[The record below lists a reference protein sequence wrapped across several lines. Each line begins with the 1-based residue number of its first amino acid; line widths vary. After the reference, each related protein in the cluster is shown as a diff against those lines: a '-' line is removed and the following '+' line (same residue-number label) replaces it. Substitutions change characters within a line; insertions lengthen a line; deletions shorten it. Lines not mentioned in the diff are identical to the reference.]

1 MADLRSELIDK
12 PEQSSWWEIFG
23 KILIWII
30 VWCIISWLLFMI
42 LTAIWW
48 TITENTDSWSSSP
61 ILPLLLIV
69 SGFLASF
76 IWNLWIAGL
85 YSLFFS
91 KSYHNMNKTIGILLL
106 TNWLL
111 FVFLLPVY
119 IIFNK
124 NINTLFMILWF
135 HIIIATFLSS
145 QQMENMKS
153 PNYSASALIWNT
165 FSLALAMLIYWIIWK
180 TAAIWELQNQLYLL
194 LLVPPILGFWII
206 PLWLWL
212 REAIYYK
219 LFEIWNNPFYA
230 ESKWELN
237 KKELDYLQKEEK
249 LNEIDEDINVD
260 L

>member
-1 MADLRSELIDK
+1 
-12 PEQSSWWEIFG
+12 
-23 KILIWII
+23 
-30 VWCIISWLLFMI
+30 
-42 LTAIWW
+42 
-48 TITENTDSWSSSP
+48 
-61 ILPLLLIV
+61 
-69 SGFLASF
+69 LASF

-91 KSYHNMNKTIGILLL
+91 KSYYNMSKTIGILLL

-111 FVFLLPVY
+111 FVFLLPIY
-119 IIFNK
+119 IIFSR

-153 PNYSASALIWNT
+153 PNYSASSLIWNT
-165 FSLALAMLIYWIIWK
+165 FSLALAMLIYGIIWK
-180 TAAIWELQNQLYLL
+180 TAAVWELQNQLYLL
-194 LLVPPILGFWII
+194 LLIPPILAFGII

-212 REAIYYK
+212 RDAIYYK
-219 LFEIWNNPFYA
+219 FFEIWNNPFYA

-237 KKELDYLQKEEK
+237 KRELDYLQKEEK

>member
-1 MADLRSELIDK
+1 MSDLNQTPLKPNLTEEPDK
-12 PEQSSWWEIFG
+12 SSWWEIFG
-23 KILIWII
+23 KIIIGII

-42 LTAIWW
+42 LF
-48 TITENTDSWSSSP
+48 TITKTKNWDTSSWSSSP

-76 IWNLWIAGL
+76 IGNLWIAGL

-91 KSYHNMNKTIGILLL
+91 KSYHNMSKTIGVLLL

-111 FVFLLPVY
+111 FAFLLPVY

-153 PNYSASALIWNT
+153 PNYSASSLVWNT
-165 FSLALAMLIYWIIWK
+165 FSLVLAMLIYWIIWK
-180 TAAIWELQNQLYLL
+180 AAAVWELQNQLYLL
-194 LLVPPILGFWII
+194 LL
-206 PLWLWL
+206 
-212 REAIYYK
+212 
-219 LFEIWNNPFYA
+219 
-230 ESKWELN
+230 
-237 KKELDYLQKEEK
+237 
-249 LNEIDEDINVD
+249 
-260 L
+260 